1 MVNQEELLECLR
13 EDASKGIELAIRQ
26 YGKAVKTICQSV
38 LAGYSMQDVEE
49 AVSDSFVG
57 LWKARG
63 KIVLQDGEGLK
74 EYLYGIARKTA
85 LNRRR
90 TLAKEHPVEEIEAAG
105 EIAST
110 EDVEAKVLCK
120 SEYEVLYQLIDSM
133 KSPDR
138 EVFIYRYFYQKSIKE
153 IAEILTIKAKA
164 VENKLARG
172 RNRLKK
178 QLIQSGIE
186 IA

>member
-1 MVNQEELLECLR
+1 MVNQEELLICLK

-26 YGKAVKTICQSV
+26 YGSAVKTICQSI
-38 LAGYSMQDVEE
+38 LTGYSIQDVEE

-85 LNRRR
+85 LNKRRA
-90 TLAKEHPVEEIEAAG
+90 LAKEHPVQDLEEAG
-105 EIAST
+105 EIVST
-110 EDVEAKVLCK
+110 ENVEEKVICK

-138 EVFIYRYFYQKSIKE
+138 EVFIYRYFYQKSVKE
-153 IAEILTIKAKA
+153 IAEILQIKAKS
-164 VENKLARG
+164 VENTLTRG
-172 RNRLKK
+172 RSRLKK
-178 QLIQSGIE
+178 QLLKSGIE
-186 IA
+186 VA